1 MAKITCMDYGFDCS
15 YVVEGEVE
23 HVIGKYQKH
32 STDEHGIEYS
42 VEALTQVILR
52 QQGQKDQTLFIEA
65 DKIGNSLS
73 IIFSIAGTIPALN
86 FAFSS

>member
-15 YVVEGEVE
+15 YVIEGEVE
-23 HVIGKYQKH
+23 YVIGEYQKH

-52 QQGQKDQTLFIEA
+52 QQG
-65 DKIGNSLS
+65 
-73 IIFSIAGTIPALN
+73 
-86 FAFSS
+86 